1 MTNVRYL
8 LGLLVLIAVAGRLKA
23 QVDDAYQLVVD
34 DPRPVASAAEKLE
47 TLYGWVITYEDPE
60 WVVPTE
66 TADLTDQV
74 RRDVVPGNQVPRVLV
89 PRGGLLKFPLP
100 EVKVI
105 HVADRASLLKQ
116 LLAASESAG
125 YPGKFQI
132 FESDGVLHIV
142 PMQDP
147 DVNDGSVPLLDVKV
161 SIPNRDW
168 TGLDLLHE
176 ICQQLGK
183 RAGRRVILGAIPV
196 HTLGQYHAPYSAL
209 GIPARQVLSSLLSR
223 LGSGYS
229 WQLFFDP
236 GMRMYA
242 LNIHWVSSN

>member
-1 MTNVRYL
+1 MRNVRYL
-8 LGLLVLIAVAGRLKA
+8 LGLLALIAVAGPSIA
-23 QVDDAYQLVVD
+23 QVDSASQIVVD

-60 WVVPTE
+60 WLVPTE
-66 TADLTDQV
+66 TADVTDQV
-74 RRDVVPGNQVPRVLV
+74 RRDIGPRNQVPRVLI
-89 PRGGLLKFPLP
+89 PRGGLLTFPVP
-100 EVKVI
+100 EVKAI
-105 HVADRASLLKQ
+105 DVADRASLVEQ
-116 LLAASESAG
+116 LFAANVSAG

-132 FESDGVLHIV
+132 FESDGLLHIV

-147 DVNDGSVPLLDVKV
+147 EVSDGSVPLLDIKV

-176 ICQQLGK
+176 ICQQLGES
-183 RAGRRVILGAIPV
+183 AGRRVIMGAIPV
-196 HTLGQYHAPYSAL
+196 HTLAHYHAPYSVL
-209 GIPARQVLSSLLSR
+209 GIPSRQVLSSLLSR

-236 GMRMYA
+236 GMRTYT
-242 LNIHWVSSN
+242 LNIHWVRSN